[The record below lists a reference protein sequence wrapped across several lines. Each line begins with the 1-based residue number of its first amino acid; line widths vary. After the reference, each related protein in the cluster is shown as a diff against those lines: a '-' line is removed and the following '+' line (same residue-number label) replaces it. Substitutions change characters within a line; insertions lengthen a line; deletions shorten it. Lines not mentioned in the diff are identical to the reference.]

1 MGKNLLV
8 GVGGKARKVKALY
21 VGAGGKARKVKKV
34 YVGVG
39 GKARLVYTSYVAVTG
54 ITVTHENLYNHS
66 SNVLNFYVSITPSDA
81 TDKSYSVTVTN
92 NDGYGE
98 YKVMKWL
105 SNGFQLYS
113 NAYNFHTKAGC
124 TITITTK
131 DGISKKLTAIYF
143 GVTDGAY
150 WTVTE

>member
-8 GVGGKARKVKALY
+8 GIGGRARHSKVLYVGVGEKARKI
-21 VGAGGKARKVKKV
+21 KKV

-54 ITVTHENLYNHS
+54 ITVTHENLHNHS
-66 SNVLNFYVSITPSDA
+66 NNLLDFYVSITPSDA

-92 NDGYGE
+92 NDEHGE

-113 NAYNFHTKAGC
+113 NVYNFYSKTGC
-124 TITITTK
+124 TITITAK
-131 DGISKKLTAIYF
+131 DGISKKLTAIYS
-143 GVTDGAY
+143 GINNGAY

>member
-21 VGAGGKARKVKKV
+21 VGVGGKARKVKKV

-54 ITVTHENLYNHS
+54 ITVTHENLDNHS
-66 SNVLNFYVSITPSDA
+66 NKLLDFYVSITPSDA

-92 NDGYGE
+92 NGKKVE

-105 SNGFQLYS
+105 SNGFQLYAS
-113 NAYNFHTKAGC
+113 ACEIYSKEGC
-124 TITITTK
+124 TITITAK
-131 DGISKKLTAIYF
+131 DGISKKLTAIYSGF
-143 GVTDGAY
+143 INNAH

>member
-1 MGKNLLV
+1 M
-8 GVGGKARKVKALY
+8 KALY
-21 VGAGGKARKVKKV
+21 VGVGGKARKVKKV

-39 GKARLVYTSYVAVTG
+39 GKARLVYQSYVAVTG

-66 SNVLNFYVSITPSDA
+66 RNILDFYVSITPSDA

-92 NDGYGE
+92 NDKGGE

-113 NAYNFHTKAGC
+113 NAYNFHTEKGC

-131 DGISKKLTAIYF
+131 DGISKKLTAIYS
-143 GVTDGAY
+143 GINNGAY
-150 WTVTE
+150 WTVT

>member
-1 MGKNLLV
+1 MAKNLLV
-8 GVGGKARKVKALY
+8 GIGGRARKAKALY
-21 VGAGGKARKVKKV
+21 VGVGGKARKVKKV

-54 ITVTHENLYNHS
+54 ITVTYGDLYNS
-66 SNVLNFYVSITPSDA
+66 SNLLNFYVSITPSDA

-92 NDGYGE
+92 NDAYGE

-113 NAYNFHTKAGC
+113 NAYNFHANTAC

-131 DGISKKLTAIYF
+131 DGISKKLTAIF
-143 GVTDGAY
+143 TGVTGGAY
-150 WTVTE
+150 WIVTE